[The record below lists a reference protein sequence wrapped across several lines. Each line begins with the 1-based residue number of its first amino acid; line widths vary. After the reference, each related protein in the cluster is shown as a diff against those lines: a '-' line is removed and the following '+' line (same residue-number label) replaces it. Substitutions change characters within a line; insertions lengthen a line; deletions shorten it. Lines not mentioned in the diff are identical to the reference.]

1 MNLSATC
8 SDENCKSFFIWPLLY
23 WLYPGSFSIFS
34 NCHLSSCFGSADS
47 WLMPRSKKFLFKN
60 FVTIWKFLK
69 GKTPRI
75 KSYRLITL
83 MHYTLVS
90 HHSPYPIVML
100 LITRFFSPKHYTTL
114 FCRYGLHFFNIHVQ
128 LHLNKRKLC
137 LNEPRLHM
145 TVLLLYLSICGL
157 CVSF

>member
-34 NCHLSSCFGSADS
+34 NCHPSSCFGSADS

-60 FVTIWKFLK
+60 FVTVWKFLK

-100 LITRFFSPKHYTTL
+100 LITRFFPQSITL
-114 FCRYGLHFFNIHVQ
+114 PCFAGMVYIS
-128 LHLNKRKLC
+128 
-137 LNEPRLHM
+137 
-145 TVLLLYLSICGL
+145 SIYMYSCIWIKEN
-157 CVSF
+157 FA